1 MMDSLNIGKAI
12 YTILQTSID
21 DHIDIDKKIYPLIAD
36 EGTTFPFIIY
46 KRTGLTPESTKDN
59 TNENVSVEINIA
71 SSNYSESIDLA
82 IKVRKALEH
91 KKGTYSDIAIE
102 DIVIDDATEDY
113 IEDTF
118 IQTLTFKIELQ

>member
-21 DHIDIDKKIYPLIAD
+21 IDKKIYPLIAD
-36 EGTTFPFIIY
+36 EGSTFPFIIY

>member
-21 DHIDIDKKIYPLIAD
+21 IDKKIYPLIAD
-36 EGTTFPFIIY
+36 EGTIFPFIIY

>member
-12 YTILQTSID
+12 YTILQTS
-21 DHIDIDKKIYPLIAD
+21 IDIDKKIYPLIAD

-102 DIVIDDATEDY
+102 DIIIDDATEDY

>member
-12 YTILQTSID
+12 YTILPTS
-21 DHIDIDKKIYPLIAD
+21 IDIDKKIYPLIAD

>member
-12 YTILQTSID
+12 YTILQTS
-21 DHIDIDKKIYPLIAD
+21 IDIDKKIYPLIAD

-46 KRTGLTPESTKDN
+46 KRTGLIPESTKDN

-82 IKVRKALEH
+82 IKVRKVLEH

>member
-12 YTILQTSID
+12 YTILQTG
-21 DHIDIDKKIYPLIAD
+21 IDIDKKIYPLIAD

>member
-12 YTILQTSID
+12 YTILQTSV
-21 DHIDIDKKIYPLIAD
+21 DIDKKIYPLIAD

-46 KRTGLTPESTKDN
+46 KRTGLAPESTKDN

>member
-12 YTILQTSID
+12 YTILQTS
-21 DHIDIDKKIYPLIAD
+21 IDIDKKIYPLIAD

-118 IQTLTFKIELQ
+118 IQTLNFKIELQ

>member
-12 YTILQTSID
+12 YTILQTS
-21 DHIDIDKKIYPLIAD
+21 IDIDKKIYPLIAD

-82 IKVRKALEH
+82 IKVRKVLEH

>member
-12 YTILQTSID
+12 YTILQTS
-21 DHIDIDKKIYPLIAD
+21 IDIDKKIYPLIAD

-59 TNENVSVEINIA
+59 TNENVSVVINIA

>member
-12 YTILQTSID
+12 YTILQTS
-21 DHIDIDKKIYPLIAD
+21 IDIDKKIYPLIAD

-71 SSNYSESIDLA
+71 SSNYSESVDLA

>member
-12 YTILQTSID
+12 YTILQTS
-21 DHIDIDKKIYPLIAD
+21 IDKKIYPLIAD

-71 SSNYSESIDLA
+71 SSNYSESIGLA

>member
-12 YTILQTSID
+12 YTILQTS
-21 DHIDIDKKIYPLIAD
+21 IDIDKKIYPLIAD

-91 KKGTYSDIAIE
+91 KNGTYSDIAIE

>member
-12 YTILQTSID
+12 YTILQTS
-21 DHIDIDKKIYPLIAD
+21 IDIDKKIYPLIAD

-102 DIVIDDATEDY
+102 DIVIDDATENY

>member
-12 YTILQTSID
+12 YTILQTS
-21 DHIDIDKKIYPLIAD
+21 IDIDKKIYPLIAD

-91 KKGTYSDIAIE
+91 KKGTYSDIVIE

>member
-12 YTILQTSID
+12 YTILQTS
-21 DHIDIDKKIYPLIAD
+21 IDIDKKIYPLIAD

-71 SSNYSESIDLA
+71 SSNYSESVDLA

-91 KKGTYSDIAIE
+91 KKGTYSDIVIE

>member
-12 YTILQTSID
+12 YTILQTCK
-21 DHIDIDKKIYPLIAD
+21 DIDKKIYPLIAD

>member
-12 YTILQTSID
+12 YTILQTS
-21 DHIDIDKKIYPLIAD
+21 IDIDKKIYPLIAD

-46 KRTGLTPESTKDN
+46 KRTGLAPESTKDN

>member
-12 YTILQTSID
+12 YTILQTS
-21 DHIDIDKKIYPLIAD
+21 IDIDKKIYPLIAD

-46 KRTGLTPESTKDN
+46 KRTELTPESTKDN

>member
-12 YTILQTSID
+12 YTILQTS
-21 DHIDIDKKIYPLIAD
+21 IDIDKKIYPLIAD

-102 DIVIDDATEDY
+102 DIVIDDAAEDY

>member
-1 MMDSLNIGKAI
+1 MDSLNIGKAI
-12 YTILQTSID
+12 YTILQNS
-21 DHIDIDKKIYPLIAD
+21 IDIDKKIYPLIAD

-118 IQTLTFKIELQ
+118 I

>member
-21 DHIDIDKKIYPLIAD
+21 LDKKIYPLIAD

-46 KRTGLTPESTKDN
+46 KRTGLTHESTKDN

>member
-12 YTILQTSID
+12 STILQTS
-21 DHIDIDKKIYPLIAD
+21 IDIDKKIYPLIAD

>member
-12 YTILQTSID
+12 YTILQTS
-21 DHIDIDKKIYPLIAD
+21 IDIDKKIYPLIAD

-59 TNENVSVEINIA
+59 TNEDVSVEINIA

>member
-12 YTILQTSID
+12 YTILQTS
-21 DHIDIDKKIYPLIAD
+21 IDIDKKIYPLIAD

-113 IEDTF
+113 MEDTF

>member
-21 DHIDIDKKIYPLIAD
+21 IDKKIYPLIAD
-36 EGTTFPFIIY
+36 EGTTFSFIIY

>member
-12 YTILQTSID
+12 YTILQTS
-21 DHIDIDKKIYPLIAD
+21 IDIDKKIYPLIAD

-82 IKVRKALEH
+82 IKIRKALEH

>member
-12 YTILQTSID
+12 YTILQTS
-21 DHIDIDKKIYPLIAD
+21 IDIDKKIYPLIAD

-59 TNENVSVEINIA
+59 TNENVSVEINIV

-118 IQTLTFKIELQ
+118 IQTLNFKIELQ

>member
-12 YTILQTSID
+12 YTILQTS
-21 DHIDIDKKIYPLIAD
+21 IDIDKKIYPLIAD

-59 TNENVSVEINIA
+59 TNENVSIEINIA

>member
-12 YTILQTSID
+12 YTILQTS
-21 DHIDIDKKIYPLIAD
+21 IDIDKKIYPLIAD

-59 TNENVSVEINIA
+59 TNENVSLEINIA

-102 DIVIDDATEDY
+102 DIVIDDAAEDY

>member
-12 YTILQTSID
+12 YTILQTS
-21 DHIDIDKKIYPLIAD
+21 IDIDKKIYPLIAD

-46 KRTGLTPESTKDN
+46 KRTRLAPESTKDN

>member
-1 MMDSLNIGKAI
+1 MDSLNIGKAI
-12 YTILQTSID
+12 YTILQTS
-21 DHIDIDKKIYPLIAD
+21 IDIDKKIYPLIAD

-118 IQTLTFKIELQ
+118 IETLTFKIELQ

>member
-21 DHIDIDKKIYPLIAD
+21 IDKKIYPLIAD
-36 EGTTFPFIIY
+36 ESTTFPFIIY

>member
-12 YTILQTSID
+12 YTILQTS
-21 DHIDIDKKIYPLIAD
+21 IDIDKKIYPLIAD

-118 IQTLTFKIELQ
+118 VQTLTFKIEQQ

>member
-12 YTILQTSID
+12 YTILQTS
-21 DHIDIDKKIYPLIAD
+21 IDIDKKIYPLIAD

-102 DIVIDDATEDY
+102 DIVIDNATEDY

>member
-12 YTILQTSID
+12 YTILQTS
-21 DHIDIDKKIYPLIAD
+21 IDIDKKIYPLIAD

-71 SSNYSESIDLA
+71 SSNYSECIDLA